1 MFRRRRPQPRAAT
14 RFAAR
19 DAGRDLALAA
29 TLVVFGVFP
38 IGLVS
43 TLMLLQIF
51 GVWAP

>member
-1 MFRRRRPQPRAAT
+1 MSVRRSVKQRT
-14 RFAAR
+14 RGVHR

-43 TLMLLQIF
+43 TMMLLQIF
-51 GVWAP
+51 GVSAP